1 MTDTGLLMGPDFFSD
16 PYPSYSEMRDAA
28 RVHQLPIGPW
38 LMLGFDDVNRVLR
51 DPRTS
56 VATDFDAQR
65 EHIEE
70 LIGRP
75 MGERSPSMLGSDPPD
90 HTRLRRLVQKAFTP
104 RVIEQLRPLVQE
116 LVDEQLD
123 RVVARDHAMDV
134 IADIAFPLPF
144 TVISRMLGMPPA
156 DADMLRDLSH
166 TIVKTLDPIISDDEV
181 RAAADAND
189 RMDEHIDAA
198 IAWKRKAPADD
209 LLTGLIAAEDA
220 GDMLTDGELRS
231 QVALLFIAGHETTV
245 NLIGNG
251 LLALLRNRAA
261 FEQLRNH
268 PDLDVLAV
276 DELLRYDSPV
286 QFSAR
291 TVLQDFETSE
301 GVVPAGS
308 VALACLGSANRDP
321 QRWGDHA
328 ESLDLTRVDAREAVS
343 FGGGVH
349 HCLGSALARLE
360 GQVAIG
366 ALVRRFP
373 QMELATDTPK
383 WNGRMVLRG
392 LDELPVTLG

>member
-1 MTDTGLLMGPDFFSD
+1 M
-16 PYPSYSEMRDAA
+16 
-28 RVHQLPIGPW
+28 
-38 LMLGFDDVNRVLR
+38 
-51 DPRTS
+51 
-56 VATDFDAQR
+56 
-65 EHIEE
+65 
-70 LIGRP
+70 
-75 MGERSPSMLGSDPPD
+75 
-90 HTRLRRLVQKAFTP
+90 QKAFTP

-166 TIVKTLDPIISDDEV
+166 TIVKTLDPIISDDEM

-220 GDMLTDGELRS
+220 GDMLTDSELRS

-251 LLALLRNRAA
+251 MLALLRNRAA

-286 QFSAR
+286 QFSGSNGAPGFR
-291 TVLQDFETSE
+291 DVRGRGACGLGGD
-301 GVVPAGS
+301 GVSRLGQSRPAAMGRQRRVPGS
-308 VALACLGSANRDP
+308 DSRGR
-321 QRWGDHA
+321 
-328 ESLDLTRVDAREAVS
+328 REAVS

>member
-1 MTDTGLLMGPDFFSD
+1 M
-16 PYPSYSEMRDAA
+16 
-28 RVHQLPIGPW
+28 
-38 LMLGFDDVNRVLR
+38 
-51 DPRTS
+51 
-56 VATDFDAQR
+56 
-65 EHIEE
+65 
-70 LIGRP
+70 
-75 MGERSPSMLGSDPPD
+75 
-90 HTRLRRLVQKAFTP
+90 
-104 RVIEQLRPLVQE
+104 
-116 LVDEQLD
+116 
-123 RVVARDHAMDV
+123 
-134 IADIAFPLPF
+134 
-144 TVISRMLGMPPA
+144 
-156 DADMLRDLSH
+156 
-166 TIVKTLDPIISDDEV
+166 
-181 RAAADAND
+181 
-189 RMDEHIDAA
+189 
-198 IAWKRKAPADD
+198 
-209 LLTGLIAAEDA
+209 
-220 GDMLTDGELRS
+220 
-231 QVALLFIAGHETTV
+231 
-245 NLIGNG
+245 
-251 LLALLRNRAA
+251 LALLRNRAA

-286 QFSAR
+286 QFSGR

-308 VALACLGSANRDP
+308 VAMPCLGSANRDP
-321 QRWGDHA
+321 RRWGDNA

>member
-1 MTDTGLLMGPDFFSD
+1 M
-16 PYPSYSEMRDAA
+16 
-28 RVHQLPIGPW
+28 
-38 LMLGFDDVNRVLR
+38 
-51 DPRTS
+51 
-56 VATDFDAQR
+56 
-65 EHIEE
+65 
-70 LIGRP
+70 
-75 MGERSPSMLGSDPPD
+75 
-90 HTRLRRLVQKAFTP
+90 
-104 RVIEQLRPLVQE
+104 IEQLRPLVQE

-209 LLTGLIAAEDA
+209 LLTGLIVAEDA

-251 LLALLRNRAA
+251 MLALLRNRAA

-308 VALACLGSANRDP
+308 VAMACLGSANRDP